1 MDKTIQTDGQE
12 IEQEQAGA
20 TPEAVS
26 EERLGENGMKA
37 LEAERAAAKA
47 AQKRVNELE
56 TLLKQRDDAS
66 KSETEKLNDR
76 VAALESDIKAERS
89 AKVRLEAAMKTGVP
103 PELLDGP
110 GDDPEAY
117 AVKLAEWKSQQDA
130 PTGDGTKKSESVPS
144 VKERP
149 EHSGAMSIDDQIVI
163 AAQAGDTAL
172 VRMLKAMKLGK
183 Q

>member
-1 MDKTIQTDGQE
+1 MDKTAETQE
-12 IEQEQAGA
+12 PEQKQDGA
-20 TPEAVS
+20 TSAATSS
-26 EERLGENGMKA
+26 EQLGENGKKA
-37 LEAERAAAKA
+37 LEAERAAARA
-47 AQKRVNELE
+47 AQKRVSELE
-56 TLLKQRDDAS
+56 ELLKQRDDAS
-66 KSETEKLNDR
+66 KSETEKLTGR
-76 VAALESDIKAERS
+76 LATLEADIKAERS
-89 AKVRLEAAMKTGVP
+89 AKARLEAAMKAGVP

-117 AVKLAEWKSQQDA
+117 AVKLAEWKAQQNA

-149 EHSGAMSIDDQIVI
+149 EHSGAMSIDDQIVV